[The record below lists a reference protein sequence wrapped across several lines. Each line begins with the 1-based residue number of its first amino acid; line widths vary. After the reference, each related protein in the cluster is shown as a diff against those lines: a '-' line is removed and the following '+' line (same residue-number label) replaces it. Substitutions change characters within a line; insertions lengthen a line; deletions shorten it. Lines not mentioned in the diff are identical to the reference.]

1 VGRIREK
8 EGGEMAGTGGR
19 RLDGKVAIIT
29 GAASGIGRAAALLF
43 ARERARVTVADID
56 ARGGEAIAGDIRD
69 AGGDAIFV
77 RTDVTVAAEARAMVD
92 ATVHAFG
99 RLDILYNNAGIVRL
113 GGVEEISEDD
123 WDLVMDVNLKSVF
136 VCSKYAIPHMK
147 RAGGG
152 SIINAGSTVSFVG
165 SPRSAPYC
173 ASKGGLLI
181 LTKQMAIDCAP
192 FNIRVNAICPGVTD
206 TPFAAQVLAA
216 SPDPAEARRRS
227 EQARPIGRFAK
238 PEEVARAALFLASD
252 DSSLAMGSALVIDGG
267 YTAQ

>member
-1 VGRIREK
+1 MTEGKIGRLH
-8 EGGEMAGTGGR
+8 GR
-19 RLDGKVAIIT
+19 AAIIT
-29 GAASGIGRAAALLF
+29 GAAAGIGRAGALLF
-43 ARERARVTVADID
+43 AEEGAKIAIGDID
-56 ARGGEAIAGDIRD
+56 VRGGEGVVREINER
-69 AGGDAIFV
+69 GGEAIFV
-77 RTDVTVAAEARAMVD
+77 RTDVTVASEAKNLVETAVGK
-92 ATVHAFG
+92 FG

-113 GGVEEISEDD
+113 GGVEDIAEEE

-136 VCSKYAIPHMK
+136 LCSKYAIPHMK
-147 RAGGG
+147 RGGGG

-165 SPRSAPYC
+165 SPQSAPYC

-206 TPFAAQVLAA
+206 TAFAAQVLA
-216 SPDPAEARRRS
+216 STPDPVAARRKS
-227 EQARPIGRFAK
+227 EQARPLGRFAK

-252 DSSLAMGSALVIDGG
+252 DSILAMGSALVIDGG